1 MNHVRIVRFINV
13 CKILGQVSPYQRKTF
28 ALSTHLTLL
37 VHLGCHYH
45 NTVSLC
51 CRATAV
57 IVAGESTASILAR
70 NLELVEMGIGKNKV
84 CCWILAIECL
94 FFELVLVVNPVDITK
109 RQRIVLF
116 ACVLAHG
123 AEKVKKVQERG
134 EKGKKGVCV

>member
-1 MNHVRIVRFINV
+1 
-13 CKILGQVSPYQRKTF
+13 
-28 ALSTHLTLL
+28 
-37 VHLGCHYH
+37 
-45 NTVSLC
+45 
-51 CRATAV
+51 
-57 IVAGESTASILAR
+57 
-70 NLELVEMGIGKNKV
+70 MGIGKNKV

-134 EKGKKGVCV
+134 EKGKKRRVCMSKWMEEREQKLSLNRGCPPMGYDLKG